1 MAYKFVIADVFT
13 DRPFGG
19 NQLAVLPDAQ
29 GLSDRAMQ
37 AITREF
43 NFAES
48 TFVFPAKEETNTAR
62 LRIFSPASEV
72 SFAGHPTV
80 GTAAVLASLGV
91 IDTSAA
97 PGHAVFEEGVG
108 PVNVTV
114 EERNG
119 GIFSQLTL
127 EVPVDLPA
135 TSPSR
140 DAVAQTLS
148 LPSEDIIDIWYASAG
163 SPYCYVQLTDKGSV
177 DRAVLNHAAWAT
189 HLADAWAQ
197 HLYLFAGE
205 FASHGRLY
213 ARMFAPAAGI
223 NEDAATG
230 SACVGLIGTLAAR
243 SANRDDRYTLDIDQ
257 GVLMGRPSLINA
269 TATKTAGRVA
279 NVAVGGFTVVVGTGQ
294 LSIAAGF

>member
-13 DRPFGG
+13 DRAFGG

-29 GLSDRAMQ
+29 GLSDRSMQ

-48 TFVFPAKEETNTAR
+48 TFVLPAKDETNTAR
-62 LRIFSPASEV
+62 LRIFSPAGEV
-72 SFAGHPTV
+72 PFAGHPTV

-114 EERNG
+114 EERDG

-127 EVPVDLPA
+127 TVPVDLPA
-135 TSPSR
+135 IPLSR

-148 LPSEDIIDIWYASAG
+148 LHPEDIIDIWYASAG
-163 SPYCYVQLTDKGSV
+163 LPYCYVHLTDNGAV
-177 DRAVLNHAAWAT
+177 DRAVLNHSAWAT
-189 HLADAWAQ
+189 HLADAWAR

-205 FASHGRLY
+205 FASHSRLY

-230 SACVGLIGTLAAR
+230 SACVGLVGTLAAR
-243 SANRDDRYTLDIDQ
+243 SANRDDRCTLDIDQ
-257 GVLMGRPSLINA
+257 GVLMGRPSFINA
-269 TATKTAGRVA
+269 TATKAAGRVA
-279 NVAVGGFTVVVGTGQ
+279 SVAVGGFTVVVGTGQ
-294 LSIAAGF
+294 LWMPVGF